1 MSETQKAIATV
12 TSAAVSVPASTQFQQ
27 APTSHK
33 YRVYLT
39 PVAGRQVDE
48 WTKLIPVSDC
58 RQIISELDGLLIPAG
73 TKTATRQAEILIGSY
88 PAREMADPTI
98 FIKGIASIFSETPK
112 DIGQVAVDQLTR
124 ACKWL
129 PTRSEVAM
137 VCGDMVNARR
147 AALRIAYDQLEEH
160 RKRGKEKDT
169 AVRYTDLNEKQ
180 KAEFDKTISAS
191 IKTMGAST

>member
-1 MSETQKAIATV
+1 MSETQKALATV
-12 TSAAVSVPASTQFQQ
+12 TSVAVAVQFQQ

-33 YRVYLT
+33 YRVDLT
-39 PVAGRQVDE
+39 PVAGRKVDE
-48 WTKLIPVSDC
+48 WTRLIPINDC
-58 RQIISELDGLLIPAG
+58 RQIISELDGLLIAAG
-73 TKTATRQAEILIGSY
+73 TETATRQAEILIGSY

-98 FIKGIASIFSETPK
+98 FIRGIASIFSETPK

-169 AVRYTDLNEKQ
+169 AVRYTDLTEKQ
-180 KAEFDKTISAS
+180 KSDFDKTISSS
-191 IKTMGAST
+191 IRSMS

>member
-12 TSAAVSVPASTQFQQ
+12 TSAAVSVQFQQ

-39 PVAGRQVDE
+39 PVAGRKVDE

-73 TKTATRQAEILIGSY
+73 TKTATKQAEILIGSY

-98 FIKGIASIFSETPK
+98 FIRAIASIFSETPK

-129 PTRSEVAM
+129 PTRSEVSQ

-147 AALRIAYDQLEEH
+147 AALRIAHDQLEEH

-169 AVRYTDLNEKQ
+169 AVRYTDLTEQQ
-180 KAEFDKTISAS
+180 KSDFDKTISSS
-191 IKTMGAST
+191 IRSMS